1 MINNLESTSMCDIK
15 YKIVFLGSMSVGKSS
30 IIERFT
36 YGNFDDN
43 HQDTVG
49 IDFLSKN
56 HHYNGHLYRLLLW
69 DTAGQEKFRSLIP
82 AYLRDAHCAVFVYD
96 VTCSQSFSDLP

>member
-1 MINNLESTSMCDIK
+1 MAASMKTGK
-15 YKIVFLGSMSVGKSS
+15 YRIWLLKETI
-30 IIERFT
+30 
-36 YGNFDDN
+36 
-43 HQDTVG
+43 G

-56 HHYNGHLYRLLLW
+56 IHHSGHLYRLLLW

-96 VTCSQSFSDLP
+96 VADKTSFDGIE

>member
-1 MINNLESTSMCDIK
+1 MKTGK
-15 YKIVFLGSMSVGKSS
+15 YGIWLLKETI
-30 IIERFT
+30 
-36 YGNFDDN
+36 
-43 HQDTVG
+43 G

-56 HHYNGHLYRLLLW
+56 IHHNGHLYRLLLW

-96 VTCSQSFSDLP
+96 VTAKKSYNDLEEWIKMFDNYKRQDSIMLIVGNKTDLK